1 MRIDAG
7 SSFYRAGATT
17 TAAPSSA
24 SGGASGAAASA
35 EAAGAPSA
43 GVSRLDFTS
52 MTRQQLFDWM
62 NSQLR
67 SGAMSFEESTPFL
80 GMMLKVDAATGRPV
94 DMASDPAPVDFMQR
108 ARDGVAGALSFGDL
122 AGTARLQAA
131 LATMQRLQ
139 GDVSGVDIRV

>member
-7 SSFYRAGATT
+7 SSFYQAGA
-17 TAAPSSA
+17 AAAVPSSA

-35 EAAGAPSA
+35 ETAGAPSA

-62 NSQLR
+62 NSRLR
-67 SGAMSFEESTPFL
+67 SGALSFEESTPFL
-80 GMMLKVDAATGRPV
+80 GMTLRVDAATGRPV

-108 ARDGVAGALSFGDL
+108 ARAGVAGALSFGDL
-122 AGTARLQAA
+122 AGAARLQAA

-139 GDVSGVDIRV
+139 GDVSSIDIRA

>member
-7 SSFYRAGATT
+7 SSFYQAGA
-17 TAAPSSA
+17 AAAVPSSA
-24 SGGASGAAASA
+24 SGGASKTAAPADT
-35 EAAGAPSA
+35 AGASSG

-67 SGAMSFEESTPFL
+67 SGAMSFEESVPFL
-80 GMMLKVDAATGRPV
+80 GMTFRVDAATGRPV
-94 DMASDPAPVDFMQR
+94 DMASDPTPVDFVQR

-122 AGTARLQAA
+122 AGAARLQAA

-139 GDVSGVDIRV
+139 GDVSAVDIRA

>member
-7 SSFYRAGATT
+7 SSFYRAGAAA
-17 TAAPSSA
+17 AAPSSA
-24 SGGASGAAASA
+24 SGGASKAPASA
-35 EAAGAPSA
+35 ETAGASPA

-52 MTRQQLFDWM
+52 MTRQQMFDWM
-62 NSQLR
+62 NGQLR

-80 GMMLKVDAATGRPV
+80 AMTLKVDAATGRPV

-108 ARDGVAGALSFGDL
+108 ARDGAAGARSFGDL
-122 AGTARLQAA
+122 AGAARLQAA

-139 GDVSGVDIRV
+139 GDVGGVDIRV

>member
-1 MRIDAG
+1 MRIEAG
-7 SSFYRAGATT
+7 SSFYQGATVAT
-17 TAAPSSA
+17 APSSV
-24 SGGASGAAASA
+24 SGGASRATASV
-35 EAAGAPSA
+35 ETAGASSG

-80 GMMLKVDAATGRPV
+80 GMTLKVDAATGRPV
-94 DMASDPAPVDFMQR
+94 DMASDPTPVDFMQR
-108 ARDGVAGALSFGDL
+108 AREGIAGALSFGDL
-122 AGTARLQAA
+122 AGAARLQAA

-139 GDVSGVDIRV
+139 GDVRGVDIRA